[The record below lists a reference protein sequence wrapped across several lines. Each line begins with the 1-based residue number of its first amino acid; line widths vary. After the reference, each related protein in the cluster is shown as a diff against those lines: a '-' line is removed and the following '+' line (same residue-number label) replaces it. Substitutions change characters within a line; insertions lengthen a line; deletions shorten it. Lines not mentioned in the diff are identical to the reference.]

1 MPAAVASAR
10 QPPAKAGR
18 CRGAQGL
25 LTLKA
30 AEDEGAGAEAAHSE
44 AADGQRACAASSSDQ
59 TAETTA
65 QDSPWSAG
73 DYDFVVVACRLPVD
87 RAESSGGGAEWRPSP
102 GGLVSA
108 LGPVMREADGAWVGW
123 AGAAGDGPGSFEVSG
138 MHLVGVGLSADEVSD
153 YYEGFCNATLW
164 PLYHDVIAPPEFR
177 RPWWDAY
184 VRVNRRFAGAA
195 AEQAAIG
202 ATVWVNDYQ
211 LQLVPEMLREQRSD
225 LRIGVFIH
233 IPFPGYEI
241 FAQLPW
247 RRQIVAG
254 LLGADL
260 IGFQRDADAT
270 NFRRACRRA
279 AGLVT
284 SGSLVRVPADV
295 HVPADQFAAARA
307 VGTRG
312 ERPLPANRQVRTAA
326 FPVSIDSAGFAE
338 IASRMD
344 VRQRAN
350 GFRQALG
357 EPDVVLLG
365 IDRLD
370 YTKGILHRLTAY
382 GELLSEGR
390 FGSLRTALVM
400 VASPSRERVEQYRL
414 LREEVEGAVSRINGE
429 HAKLGSPPIHY
440 LHQTYPAEEMAA
452 LYLAADVMLVTSLRD
467 GMNLVAK
474 EYVACRDDDTG
485 ALVLSEFT
493 GAADELSGAFLVNP
507 HDIDGMKD
515 AIVRAATVPPA
526 EARRRMRAMRRRVRE
541 FDVNHWAAS
550 FLSALHRASE
560 PS

>member
-1 MPAAVASAR
+1 MTLKPADD
-10 QPPAKAGR
+10 Q
-18 CRGAQGL
+18 GAQAL
-25 LTLKA
+25 
-30 AEDEGAGAEAAHSE
+30 AHDSP
-44 AADGQRACAASSSDQ
+44 DSPG
-59 TAETTA
+59 
-65 QDSPWSAG
+65 SPWSTG
-73 DYDFVVVACRLPVD
+73 GYEFVVVACRLPVA
-87 RAESSGGGAEWRPSP
+87 RVESPDGDAEWQPSP

-108 LGPVMREADGAWVGW
+108 LEPVMRAADGAWVGW
-123 AGAAGDGPGSFEVSG
+123 PGGAGEAPGPFEVSG
-138 MHLVGVGLSADEVSD
+138 MHLVGVGLSAEEVSD

-164 PLYHDVIAPPEFR
+164 PLYHDVIAPPEFHR
-177 RPWWDAY
+177 HWWDAY
-184 VRVNRRFAGAA
+184 VRVNRRFARAA
-195 AEQAAIG
+195 AEQAAFG

-211 LQLVPEMLREQRSD
+211 LQLVPKMLREQRSD

-247 RRQIVAG
+247 RREIVTG

-284 SGSLVRVPADV
+284 HGSLVRVPAD
-295 HVPADQFAAARA
+295 ARREA
-307 VGTRG
+307 
-312 ERPLPANRQVRTAA
+312 QTAT
-326 FPVSIDSAGFAE
+326 FPISIDSAGFAE
-338 IASRMD
+338 IAGRDD
-344 VRQRAN
+344 VRERAN

-357 EPDVVLLG
+357 EPDVMLLG

-390 FGSLRTALVM
+390 FGSLRTALVL

-414 LREEVEGAVSRINGE
+414 LRDEVEGAVSRINGD
-429 HAKLGSPPIHY
+429 HAELGSPPIHY
-440 LHQTYPAEEMAA
+440 LHQTFPADEMAS

-474 EYVACRDDDTG
+474 EYVACRGDDTG

-507 HDIDGMKD
+507 HDIEGMKD
-515 AIVRAATVPPA
+515 AIVRAATVSPA
-526 EARRRMRAMRRRVRE
+526 EARRRMRTMRRRVRE
-541 FDVNHWAAS
+541 FDVSHWAAS
-550 FLSALHRASE
+550 FLGALEQAS
-560 PS
+560 PGGG

>member
-1 MPAAVASAR
+1 
-10 QPPAKAGR
+10 
-18 CRGAQGL
+18 
-25 LTLKA
+25 
-30 AEDEGAGAEAAHSE
+30 
-44 AADGQRACAASSSDQ
+44 
-59 TAETTA
+59 
-65 QDSPWSAG
+65 
-73 DYDFVVVACRLPVD
+73 
-87 RAESSGGGAEWRPSP
+87 
-102 GGLVSA
+102 
-108 LGPVMREADGAWVGW
+108 MREAGGAWVGW
-123 AGAAGDGPGSFEVSG
+123 PGAAGEAPGSFDVSG
-138 MHLVGVGLSADEVSD
+138 MHLVGVGLSAEEVSD
-153 YYEGFCNATLW
+153 FYEGFCNATLW

-184 VRVNRRFAGAA
+184 VRVNRRFARAA
-195 AEQAAIG
+195 AEQAATG
-202 ATVWVNDYQ
+202 ATIWVNDYQ
-211 LQLVPEMLREQRSD
+211 LQLVPQMLREQRSD

-260 IGFQRDADAT
+260 IGFQRDSDAT

-279 AGLVT
+279 AGSVT
-284 SGSLVRVPADV
+284 SGSLVRVPAEQQA
-295 HVPADQFAAARA
+295 PADQTATGRAAGPREAR
-307 VGTRG
+307 R
-312 ERPLPANRQVRTAA
+312 LPASRQVRTAT
-326 FPVSIDSAGFAE
+326 FPISIDSAGFAE
-338 IASRMD
+338 IASRAE
-344 VRQRAN
+344 VKERAS

-382 GELLSEGR
+382 GELLAEGR
-390 FGSLRTALVM
+390 FESLRTALVL

-429 HAKLGSPPIHY
+429 HAELGSPPIHY
-440 LHQTYPAEEMAA
+440 LHQTYLAEEMAA
-452 LYLAADVMLVTSLRD
+452 MYLAADVMLVTSLRD

-507 HDIDGMKD
+507 HDIEGMKD

-526 EARRRMRAMRRRVRE
+526 EARRRMRAMRRRVRD
-541 FDVNHWAAS
+541 FDVSHWAAS
-550 FLSALHRASE
+550 FLGALQRSSE
-560 PS
+560 RSPERD

>member
-1 MPAAVASAR
+1 LVSV
-10 QPPAKAGR
+10 K
-18 CRGAQGL
+18 
-25 LTLKA
+25 
-30 AEDEGAGAEAAHSE
+30 
-44 AADGQRACAASSSDQ
+44 
-59 TAETTA
+59 
-65 QDSPWSAG
+65 SAG
-73 DYDFVVVACRLPVD
+73 DRASENSQWATGDHDFVVAACRLPVD
-87 RAESSGGGAEWRPSP
+87 RVAGGGDDAEWRPSP

-108 LGPVMREADGAWVGW
+108 LEPVMREADGVWVGW
-123 AGAAGDGPGSFEVSG
+123 PGAAGEALGSFDVDG
-138 MHLVGVGLSADEVSD
+138 MHLVGVGLSADEVRD

-177 RPWWDAY
+177 RPWWESY
-184 VRVNRRFAGAA
+184 VRVNLRFARAV
-195 AEQAAIG
+195 AEQAAPG

-211 LQLVPEMLREQRSD
+211 LQLVPQMLREQRGD

-279 AGLVT
+279 AGAVT
-284 SGSLVRVPADV
+284 SGALVRVP
-295 HVPADQFAAARA
+295 VPEEQQASR
-307 VGTRG
+307 T
-312 ERPLPANRQVRTAA
+312 VRTAT
-326 FPVSIDSAGFAE
+326 FPISIDSAGFAE
-338 IASRMD
+338 IASRKE
-344 VRQRAN
+344 VRERAT
-350 GFRQALG
+350 GFREALG

-382 GELLSEGR
+382 GELLNEGR
-390 FGSLRTALVM
+390 FGPRRTALVL

-414 LREEVEGAVSRINGE
+414 LREEVEVAVSRINGQ
-429 HAKLGSPPIHY
+429 HAELGNPPVHY
-440 LHQTYPAEEMAA
+440 LHQTYLAEEMAA
-452 LYLAADVMLVTSLRD
+452 MYLAADVMLVTSLRD

-474 EYVACRDDDTG
+474 EYVACRADDTG

-493 GAADELSGAFLVNP
+493 GAADELTSAFLVNP
-507 HDIDGMKD
+507 HDIEGMKD
-515 AIVRAATVPPA
+515 AIVRAATVEPA
-526 EARRRMRAMRRRVRE
+526 EARRRMRAMRRRVRD

-550 FLSALHRASE
+550 FLGALES
-560 PS
+560 SSGLDSG